1 MHKTIEEINL
11 GLSTLAVTFSKDG
24 SNPFKI
30 VDNFLEGIPSIERI
44 ENPNA
49 IEYKCNDEQF
59 IIKMSEEDEIAILER
74 YCLDNPFVNS
84 FEAFLRLEDSKK
96 MEDGLCIYRVMGYP
110 VNQLKQK
117 I

>member
-11 GLSTLAVTFSKDG
+11 GLSTLRVTFSKDG

-44 ENPNA
+44 ENPNT

-59 IIKMSEEDEIAILER
+59 IIKLTEEDGIAIQER
-74 YCLDNPFVNS
+74 YCLGNKLVSS
-84 FEAFLRLEDSKK
+84 FDIFLRLEDSNKTVSGWSVYK
-96 MEDGLCIYRVMGYP
+96 FVDVTPRRA
-110 VNQLKQK
+110 NT
-117 I
+117 